1 LATLSNEP
9 ILQRVETPNTSP
21 ITQSLLLI
29 KLVSTFFSLALE
41 PLLLGSKFE
50 HCTLMFI
57 KPWTLSKT
65 LTMPCLLVSRVVLP
79 EDEPATINMKNEHD
93 CRNEVVEKAKRR
105 LMNYQVGAEEMKE
118 KKKKKPFFL
127 VSLRKMSEEE
137 PAMSESG

>member
-1 LATLSNEP
+1 
-9 ILQRVETPNTSP
+9 
-21 ITQSLLLI
+21 
-29 KLVSTFFSLALE
+29 
-41 PLLLGSKFE
+41 
-50 HCTLMFI
+50 MFI

-118 KKKKKPFFL
+118 KKKKKKPFFL

>member
-1 LATLSNEP
+1 
-9 ILQRVETPNTSP
+9 
-21 ITQSLLLI
+21 
-29 KLVSTFFSLALE
+29 
-41 PLLLGSKFE
+41 
-50 HCTLMFI
+50 
-57 KPWTLSKT
+57 
-65 LTMPCLLVSRVVLP
+65 
-79 EDEPATINMKNEHD
+79 MKNEHD